1 MRESE
6 PQGTLKSLW
15 VEESGGSESLSVMGR
30 IGVEPGGFDVRG
42 AGRRHHSTR
51 KRADFQTW
59 SLITREFGKPLRG
72 GKQMP
77 VLSPLSLGQRTRG
90 LSNQALPFDWLYD
103 IIAVLSASS
112 SRACPEPFVPGP
124 KDQGR
129 SRRACSEP
137 LDLAQGK
144 LRRRARPSPGLTLS
158 ACWRTFFQ
166 RRREYGAGGNE
177 RQHPRRQL

>member
-6 PQGTLKSLW
+6 PQGTLKGLW

-77 VLSPLSLGQRTRG
+77 VLRCPKSCQVRITS
-90 LSNQALPFDWLYD
+90 LSNQALSFDWLCD

-144 LRRRARPSPGLTLS
+144 LRRRTRPSPGPTLS
-158 ACWRTFFQ
+158 A
-166 RRREYGAGGNE
+166 
-177 RQHPRRQL
+177 